1 MGAAERSNI
10 ALPAQIAPAALERG
24 DPARIITTL
33 RGVGLGTAWCVRTA
47 TRPLAF
53 PSRLQDAI
61 ERRLAGIVRQMSQ
74 WEPGSDLSRFN
85 RAPAGAWATLPEDF
99 ATVVEVALDVAARS
113 GGAFDPTHGR
123 ISALLGFGA
132 APAADAPSPAAL
144 DEAWT
149 RGGWRRLEFDR
160 AHRRLR
166 QPGGLWLD
174 LSGIAKG
181 FAVDAVGEVLR
192 AHGVDDVLV
201 EIGGE
206 LLGRGLK
213 PDLQPWW
220 VDVEDPPGCAAPR
233 LRIALHEMAVATS
246 GDYVRGAHTL
256 DPRTG
261 RPLGPSVASVT
272 VLHGHAMLAD
282 AWATALLVEASRA
295 SPLPGKGLAERENL
309 AARLVLRTA
318 DSFEERL
325 SPALS
330 AMLVD

>member
-1 MGAAERSNI
+1 MGARLNI
-10 ALPAQIAPAALERG
+10 ALPARIAPAALDRA
-24 DPARIITTL
+24 DPARLVTTL
-33 RGVGLGTAWCVRTA
+33 RGAGLGTSWCVRLA

-53 PSRLQDAI
+53 PARLQQAI
-61 ERRLAGIVRQMSQ
+61 EGRLAQIVGQMSQ
-74 WEPGSDLSRFN
+74 WEPDSDLSRFN
-85 RAPAGAWATLPEDF
+85 RAAAGAWATLPEDF
-99 ATVVEVALDVAARS
+99 AFVVEAALEVAARS
-113 GGAFDPTHGR
+113 DGAFDPTHGR
-123 ISALLGFGA
+123 VSALLGYGA
-132 APAADAPSPAAL
+132 APAAHAPSAAAL
-144 DEAWT
+144 DEAWAC
-149 RGGWRRLEFDR
+149 GGWRRLEFDPAR
-160 AHRRLR
+160 RRLR

-181 FAVDAVGEVLR
+181 FAVDAVGEVLH
-192 AHGVDDVLV
+192 AHGVDDALV

-213 PDLQPWW
+213 PDRQPWW
-220 VDVEDPPGCAAPR
+220 VDIEDPPGCTEPT

-256 DPRTG
+256 DPCTG

-272 VLHGHAMLAD
+272 VLHDHAMLAD

-295 SPLPGKGLAERENL
+295 GPSAGEGLVDRQNL
-309 AARLVLRTA
+309 AARLVQRTA
-318 DSFEERL
+318 DGFEERL